1 LRNIPLTENIHDT
14 SRIAKYAEY
23 MNNSNESSRM
33 DGGKY
38 QSTNVA
44 ITVMNDFKATAALQD
59 RVANKFEGETGVT
72 EQNAVRSRQAKRSP
86 RPNNSLELL
95 TNSSEKDKAFLDNI
109 NRAGLIKG

>member
-1 LRNIPLTENIHDT
+1 
-14 SRIAKYAEY
+14 
-23 MNNSNESSRM
+23 M